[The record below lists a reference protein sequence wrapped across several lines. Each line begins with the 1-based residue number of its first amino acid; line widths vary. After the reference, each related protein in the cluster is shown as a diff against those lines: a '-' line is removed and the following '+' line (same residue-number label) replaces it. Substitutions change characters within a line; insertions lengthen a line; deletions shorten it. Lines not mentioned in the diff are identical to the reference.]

1 MFMGYFPSVQDKNW
15 GGQRGAGVPLPK
27 DSGQKLSSP
36 SCLPDPILNSLRLP
50 QAWLDT
56 QDRHLGHY
64 VNGKWLKPEH
74 RNSVPCQDPITGMR
88 CLPAAMGG
96 RRICTTSCTNNN
108 APFPLLRA
116 LKPRSSSG
124 GRRPRFLAL
133 PVCSHSNYDSQSL
146 WMLLEVTLY

>member
-1 MFMGYFPSVQDKNW
+1 MVFGYNIFYVYGLFSFYTGQELAGA

-27 DSGQKLSSP
+27 TSGQGLSSP

-96 RRICTTSCTNNN
+96 RRIYTPSCTNNN

-116 LKPRSSSG
+116 LKPRSSQWGKKAKISG
-124 GRRPRFLAL
+124 SSCL
-133 PVCSHSNYDSQSL
+133 QSS
-146 WMLLEVTLY
+146 